1 MSNAGPTSAAAA
13 GAAKPAKGH
22 IVALSFLGLLTAV
35 QASDPNIASS
45 ALLSASKELQMGS
58 LAALAASISTFMLA
72 ATVITTG
79 MLADRLGRLKV
90 LTAGL
95 ILSAIG
101 DVLVA
106 VAPSSS
112 VFLLGRSLAGI
123 GLGAVFGA
131 SFAYV
136 KLFSSGKGGLA
147 GALGVYGAS
156 GGAFAVVLSFVGAT
170 LVGVDWRIAF
180 LVVPVASIIS
190 MFVGF
195 VILPKDGKIPKS
207 TTSWDATGQILLGI
221 GVIAFLY
228 GISYVGKGLGDPQA
242 WVPLLIGTVLL
253 IGWYLWERAHPE
265 AFFPVRLF
273 ARPLFI
279 AALLGGLIYN
289 LGSGAMLLSFST
301 LFQYQLDLSGL
312 GLSLSQLPYLLA
324 AVLGALV
331 TGRLMGAGK
340 LSNGG
345 ATMAGGVI
353 SAGGLVLFGV
363 TSMSAPDSVIAY
375 LPALIITGI
384 GIIVPSIPY
393 GGLILAEADPEHYGA
408 VSSSRTT
415 IGQFYYAMGLA
426 LSTVIIDSITRSRT
440 QEALGGDAAEQIRQ
454 FAITGQPP
462 SNPEVLPKAIEA
474 LGGAFAVMCFILA
487 AMFVVAGFVALVVL
501 RRSEKPKAKAPTGPV
516 VPTK

>member
-1 MSNAGPTSAAAA
+1 MPTDGASVTNPASAG
-13 GAAKPAKGH
+13 KPVKGH
-22 IVALSFLGLLTAV
+22 LAALVFLGLLAAI
-35 QASDPNIASS
+35 QGSDPNIASS
-45 ALLSASKELQMGS
+45 ALLSASKDLNMGS

-79 MLADRLGRLKV
+79 MMADRLGRLRI

-106 VAPSSS
+106 LAPGSS
-112 VFLLGRSLAGI
+112 VFLLGRTLAGI

-136 KLFSSGKGGLA
+136 KTFASGKGGLA
-147 GALGVYGAS
+147 GALGVYGAAT
-156 GGAFAVVLSFVGAT
+156 GGFAVLLSFVGAT

-180 LVVPVASIIS
+180 LLIPVASIIS
-190 MFVGF
+190 VFVGF

-207 TTSWDATGQILLGI
+207 SKSWDTTGQVLLGL

-242 WVPLLIGTVLL
+242 WVPLLAGTLL
-253 IGWYLWERAHPE
+253 LLGWYFWERGRAE

-273 ARPLFI
+273 VRPLFI
-279 AALLGGLIYN
+279 AALLAGLIYN

-301 LFQYQLDLSGL
+301 LFQYQLDLSGI

-324 AVLGALV
+324 AVVGALV
-331 TGRLMGAGK
+331 TGRLMGSGK

-345 ATMAGGVI
+345 ATMAGALI
-353 SAGGLVLFGV
+353 CALGLVLFGV
-363 TSMSAPDSVIAY
+363 TAMSAPSSVIAY
-375 LPALIITGI
+375 LPALVVTGVGVII
-384 GIIVPSIPY
+384 PSIPY

-426 LSTVIIDSITRSRT
+426 LSTVIIDSLTRSRT
-440 QEALGGDAAEQIRQ
+440 QDAIGGDAAEQIRQ

-462 SNPEVLPKAIEA
+462 TNPAVLPKAIEA

-487 AMFVVAGFVALVVL
+487 VLFVVAGFVALVVL
-501 RRSEKPKAKAPTGPV
+501 RRNEKKEKASATAA
-516 VPTK
+516 